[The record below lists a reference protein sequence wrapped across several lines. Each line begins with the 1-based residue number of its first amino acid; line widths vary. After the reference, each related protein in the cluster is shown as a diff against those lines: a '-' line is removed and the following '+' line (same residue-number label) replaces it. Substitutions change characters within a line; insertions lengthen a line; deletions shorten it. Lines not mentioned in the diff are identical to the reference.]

1 MNKNQKINKPIQKGV
16 AKVPVV
22 MQMEAVECGAACL
35 TMILE
40 YYGKWIPLEKV
51 RFDCGV
57 SRDGSNAKNILM
69 AARNYGLKASGFKME
84 PEHLVEMGTFP
95 CIIHWNFDHFVVI
108 NGIKNNKVYINDP
121 ARGNYIA
128 TMKEFDESFTGICL
142 TFEPTDSFEPSGSK
156 RSVMD
161 FAAKRLQ
168 GSTSALVFMA
178 LSCSITAILG
188 LISVAFSRVF
198 LDRIITGANPEWIK
212 PFFILFLV
220 IVILQLIAGYI
231 EAIYAIKIYG
241 KMAVVSNSEY
251 MWKVLHLPMQFFSQR
266 LSGDIKMRQE
276 SNESVAAT
284 FIDTFA
290 PLMVNSAMLIFYLY
304 VMFRYS
310 IMLTVVGL
318 FSIVINL
325 FMANLISKKRINIT
339 RVLMRDEA
347 KKYGTMVSGI
357 EMIET
362 IKASGAENGFFEK
375 WSGYQASVNSQ
386 SARFMKLNSYLG
398 LVPGLVNTLTGD
410 LILILGV
417 YQCIAGRFTVGMIM
431 AFQGFYTAFKEPVST
446 MIGAGQQFQEM
457 RSNMERIT
465 DVLEYDD
472 DPFVNNEKSSQDN
485 GTGKLSGNIEFR
497 NVTFG
502 YSRLA
507 APLIK
512 NFNLTITPG
521 QKIALVGSSGCGK
534 STISKLM
541 SGLYRPWEG
550 EILYDGIPMDE
561 IDRNVFTSS
570 IAVVDQDIILFEDTV
585 AENIRMWDS
594 SIEDF
599 EIIMAARDAD
609 LHNDIMARKG
619 GYECMLAEGGK
630 NFSGGQRQ
638 RIEIARSLAQDPTII
653 IMDEATSALD
663 AKTEYEVVKSISDR
677 GITCVVVA
685 HRLSTI
691 RDCDMILVINDGEV
705 VEKGTHDELI
715 SKGGYYKD
723 LVTSE

>member
-1 MNKNQKINKPIQKGV
+1 MSKNQKVNKPIKKGI
-16 AKVPVV
+16 ARTPVV

-40 YYGKWIPLEKV
+40 YYNKWIPLEKV

-57 SRDGSNAKNILM
+57 SRDGSNAKNILL
-69 AARNYGLKASGFKME
+69 AARNYGLKASGYKIE
-84 PEHLVEMGTFP
+84 PEQLIEFGTFP
-95 CIIHWNFDHFVVI
+95 CIIHWNFDHFVVV
-108 NGIKNNKVYINDP
+108 NGIRNNKVYINDP
-121 ARGNYIA
+121 ARGNYI
-128 TMKEFDESFTGICL
+128 TSMKEFDESFTGICL
-142 TFEPTDSFEPSGSK
+142 MFEPTESFEPSGNK
-156 RSVMD
+156 KSVFD
-161 FAAKRLQ
+161 FARKRLQ
-168 GSTSALVFMA
+168 GSISAIVFMMI
-178 LSCSITAILG
+178 SCAIAAILG
-188 LISVAFSRVF
+188 FISVAFSRVF
-198 LDRIITGANPEWIK
+198 IDRIITGKNPEWIT
-212 PFFILFLV
+212 PFFVLFAVIIILKLV
-220 IVILQLIAGYI
+220 AGYI
-231 EAIYAIKIYG
+231 EAIYSIKIYG
-241 KMAVVSNSEY
+241 KMAVVSNSAY

-266 LSGDIKMRQE
+266 LSGDIKQRQE
-276 SNESVAAT
+276 SNETVAAT
-284 FIDTFA
+284 FIDSFA
-290 PLMVNSAMLIFYLY
+290 PLLVNSVMLIFYLV
-304 VMFRYS
+304 VMLRYS
-310 IMLTVVGL
+310 ILLTMVGL
-318 FSIVINL
+318 TSVVINL
-325 FMANLISKKRINIT
+325 FLANIISKKRINIT

-347 KKYGTMVSGI
+347 KMYGTMVSGI

-375 WSGYQASVNSQ
+375 WSGYQAGVNAQSVK
-386 SARFMKLNSYLG
+386 FMKLNSYLG
-398 LVPGLVNTLTGD
+398 MVPELINTLTGD
-410 LILILGV
+410 IILILGV
-417 YQCIAGRFTVGMIM
+417 YQCITGRFTVGMIM
-431 AFQGFYTAFKEPVST
+431 AFQGFYMAFKEPVSV
-446 MIGAGQQFQEM
+446 MIGTGQQFQEM
-457 RSNMERIT
+457 RTNMERIT
-465 DVLEYDD
+465 DVLEYED
-472 DPFVNNEKSSQDN
+472 DPFVNSEKSSD
-485 GTGKLSGNIEFR
+485 GSDGGKLKGEIEFK

-507 APLIK
+507 EPLIK
-512 NFNLTITPG
+512 NFNLKINPG

-550 EILYDGIPMDE
+550 EILYDGVPMGE

-570 IAVVDQDIILFEDTV
+570 IAVVDQDIILFEDTI

-599 EIIMAARDAD
+599 EVIMAARDAD
-609 LHNDIMARKG
+609 LHSDIVSRKD
-619 GYECMLAEGGK
+619 GYDCMLSEGGK

-691 RDCDMILVINDGEV
+691 RDCDMILVINNGEV
-705 VEKGTHDELI
+705 VEKGTHDELLAI
-715 SKGGYYKD
+715 GGYYKD